1 MKKFIM
7 VLVCLMTMVAF
18 TSCSKDDDLID
29 GAEES
34 IVGGWLYSGDDGE
47 VEFYFAIDGTA
58 QIIYRYNGES
68 EYLVNTIYAVVDD
81 KLIYTDVDDYSS
93 DVAYWQN
100 KVNQVKDELTNARG
114 SRRQYLIDLLNQ
126 YTENLRKDKM
136 RVQNSN
142 RNIKLTIV
150 SLTKNRMVLESLDK
164 KDRTTL
170 KRIM

>member
-1 MKKFIM
+1 MKKFM
-7 VLVCLMTMVAF
+7 MALVCLMTMVAF

-34 IVGGWLYSGDDGE
+34 IVGGWLYASDDGE

-68 EYLVNTIYAVVDD
+68 EYLVNAIYAVVDG
-81 KLIYTDVDDYSS
+81 KLIYTDADDYSS

-114 SRRQYLIDLLNQ
+114 DRRQYLIDLLNQ
-126 YTENLRKDKM
+126 YTENLRKEKM
-136 RVQNSN
+136 RAQNSK

-164 KDRTTL
+164 KDRATL

>member
-1 MKKFIM
+1 MM
-7 VLVCLMTMVAF
+7 ALVCLMTMVAF

-29 GAEES
+29 GTEES
-34 IVGGWLYSGDDGE
+34 IVGGWLYAGDDGE
-47 VEFYFAIDGTA
+47 VEFYFAPDGTA

-68 EYLVNTIYAVVDD
+68 EYLVNTIYAVVDG

-100 KVNQVKDELTNARG
+100 KVNQVKDELSNARG

-126 YTENLRKDKM
+126 YTENLRKEKM
-136 RVQNSN
+136 RAQNSK

-164 KDRTTL
+164 KDRATL